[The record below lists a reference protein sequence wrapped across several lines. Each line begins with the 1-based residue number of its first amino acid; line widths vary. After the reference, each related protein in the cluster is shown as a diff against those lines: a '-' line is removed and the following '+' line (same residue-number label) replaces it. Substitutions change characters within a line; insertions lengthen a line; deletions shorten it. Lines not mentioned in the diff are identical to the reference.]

1 MLQSWLKLGVIPIFL
16 FLATL
21 CSSHLIKRF
30 EEMPHA
36 SVRSP
41 SPADRGGASQVRIE
55 SVRRR
60 DAIQG
65 GRFHKALQTYV
76 DHAGINQPPLQ
87 ESSEVHLSDETPVIG
102 IEVAGQ
108 TIAFISEKMM
118 DPLAHIVNL
127 NFNHKLSVSVTYC
140 YLANCVRVL
149 RDASDAPIPLHV
161 GGLDIENQ
169 MVFLYRGERYSQN
182 STALPFEDHPFERLT
197 WGEWKRRYPATKV
210 CVPPSRVPLTH
221 RQINAKSGLQD
232 PRAIHETDE

>member
-1 MLQSWLKLGVIPIFL
+1 MLQPWLKLSVIPIFL

-21 CSSHLIKRF
+21 CFSHLIKRS
-30 EEMPHA
+30 EEMPNA
-36 SVRSP
+36 SARPP
-41 SPADRGGASQVRIE
+41 SSVYRGGASQVRIE
-55 SVRRR
+55 SEHRR

-76 DHAGINQPPLQ
+76 DHAGISQPPLQ
-87 ESSEVHLSDETPVIG
+87 ESSDVHLSDETPVIG

-108 TIAFISEKMM
+108 AIAFISEKMM

-127 NFNHKLSVSVTYC
+127 NFDHELSVSVTYC
-140 YLANCVRVL
+140 NLANCVRVL

-169 MVFLYRGERYSQN
+169 MVFLYRGERYSQS

-221 RQINAKSGLQD
+221 RQINAKSDLQD
-232 PRAIHETDE
+232 ARAIRETEE